1 MKCIHINMWLSFFLP
16 GGVPYPTLT
25 NTELYRLLGAGY
37 RMERPDMCS
46 DDVYV
51 TWPRSFCNN
60 YLLTDLMFF
69 LAFVL
74 LQIT

>member
-1 MKCIHINMWLSFFLP
+1 MYSYKYVIITFLP
-16 GGVPYPTLT
+16 GSVPYPTLT

-51 TWPRSFCNN
+51 TLLRSFYNN
-60 YLLTDLMFF
+60 YLLTDLIFF
-69 LAFVL
+69 RAFVL